1 MKHYIHKVTIH
12 YGGKAASAS
21 ITPNRIVNSDDE
33 LEKLRM
39 EYQQTYHAHSIT
51 FTASHFDG
59 NLNEEQIQE
68 LKNILKDD
76 K

>member
-1 MKHYIHKVTIH
+1 MH

-21 ITPNRIVNSDDE
+21 ITPNVIVSSDED
-33 LEKLRM
+33 LEKLRK

-51 FTASHFDG
+51 FTTSHFDG
-59 NLNEEQIQE
+59 DLNEEQIEE

-76 K
+76 